1 MPQSHGHENEGASFS
16 EQENEPYTFSRGKEE
31 KGTFFFLL
39 LTHCE
44 TSNESASK
52 VKLRDINVLAPLNG
66 HVYGQLAPRI
76 IPEKERWGCE
86 AKKPTSHLAQH
97 CCSGEGKKHEVAF
110 SSRN

>member
-1 MPQSHGHENEGASFS
+1 MPPSHGHENEGASFS

-76 IPEKERWGCE
+76 IPEKERWA
-86 AKKPTSHLAQH
+86 AKPRSQH
-97 CCSGEGKKHEVAF
+97 HIWHNIVAPEKEK
-110 SSRN
+110 NTK